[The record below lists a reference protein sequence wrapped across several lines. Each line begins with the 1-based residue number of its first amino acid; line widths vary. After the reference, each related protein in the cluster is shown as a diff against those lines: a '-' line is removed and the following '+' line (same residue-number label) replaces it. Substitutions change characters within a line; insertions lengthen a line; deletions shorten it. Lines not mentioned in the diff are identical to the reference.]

1 MPAATKVI
9 INWVMD
15 SNDTLRAIRRE
26 MEEQDINLLLAFH
39 DGVHFIERPN
49 AVMVLSGFKSLGH
62 ALVILPRGDE
72 GTLVVTP
79 AWDAE
84 RAAERCPAM
93 RCIGTDNVVSAL
105 QSYLEHHQVQPSRVA
120 TAGLGAGMPWR
131 IGEQV
136 SAMLQG
142 QARSID
148 RMVFSGARRKTS
160 DQINKAR
167 MATRIAEKGY
177 ERLLQIARPGMRE
190 DELAVELKWY
200 MKTLGAED
208 NFLMLCAAS
217 HNPAVQPSSGR
228 RLEAGDIILAE
239 ITPSYMGQMAQICR
253 TAVIGPANEPLKRG
267 YDLVVRSMEEGIAA
281 AVAGATM
288 ADVCRVIDSV
298 LEAKGYGEYCRPP
311 HIRRRGHG
319 LGFGSNLPGDVSLD
333 NATILEADM
342 FFVIHP
348 NQYLPE
354 TGYLL
359 CGEPVLITANGA
371 EVLSEHRASLA
382 EIPL

>member
-1 MPAATKVI
+1 
-9 INWVMD
+9 MD

-93 RCIGTDNVVSAL
+93 RCIGADNVVSAL

-288 ADVCRVIDSV
+288 ADVCRAIDSV